1 MIEGSKETIKHED
14 KVKKKK
20 LKVKNELSNM
30 EGSIVKKQKK
40 MDVTTKEVKKKTKKR
55 KSGNELSEINSKEV
69 TWVDNEGS
77 SFKSKKK
84 NEAEEPP
91 KSILKMKI
99 QNDSVSQDLEKSEQ
113 KDLPLVNPCF
123 VPKLNEE
130 DATTKKDKMRAKKV
144 RKREAKASA
153 QEARKNAEGQRIRV
167 VEAKQYLCEWNNDK
181 SSWKFNK
188 ARQTWLLQNMFN
200 TEAVDDESFAILLDY
215 LRPLKGQARSETIK
229 QSEAKVNETDAEF
242 LVMERARMIVQALT

>member
-1 MIEGSKETIKHED
+1 MIEDSKETIKHED

-30 EGSIVKKQKK
+30 DGSIVKKQKK
-40 MDVTTKEVKKKTKKR
+40 MDNTTKEVKKKTKKR
-55 KSGNELSEINSKEV
+55 KSGNQLSEINSKEV
-69 TWVDNEGS
+69 TRVDNEGS
-77 SFKSKKK
+77 SAKSKK

-99 QNDSVSQDLEKSEQ
+99 QNDSVSQDSKKSEQ

-123 VPKLNEE
+123 VPKSNEE
-130 DATTKKDKMRAKKV
+130 GATTKKDKMRAKKV
-144 RKREAKASA
+144 RKREAKANA

-167 VEAKQYLCEWNNDK
+167 VEAKQYLCEWNKDK

-188 ARQTWLLQNMFN
+188 ARQTWLLQNMFD

-215 LRPLKGQARSETIK
+215 LQPLKGQARSETIK